1 MAMLACD
8 ACKNIGKKYIRV
20 TNRTRRQNRLLLPA
34 AQKATNLAPRGQVTT
49 FRADSVMR
57 GSYPGSRCLFSSGVR
72 VGLVA
77 TEHEY
82 ADEEESSEGKEDS
95 MVQQ

>member
-1 MAMLACD
+1 MSALVRGRERSVPPVIRIPCD
-8 ACKNIGKKYIRV
+8 IHGHNPAWWQWEYRG
-20 TNRTRRQNRLLLPA
+20 RRR
-34 AQKATNLAPRGQVTT
+34 
-49 FRADSVMR
+49 RADSVMR

-77 TEHEY
+77 TEHEH